1 MRDMR
6 DEHAGDPIDE
16 VFEEYGEHDG
26 VESGFKPKRTKTF
39 EEAKESRS
47 EVKLWRHTE
56 REGNFGDHRMTAG
69 SGEKASF
76 VKAPFG

>member
-16 VFEEYGEHDG
+16 VFEEYGEHEG

-47 EVKLWRHTE
+47 EVKL
-56 REGNFGDHRMTAG
+56 
-69 SGEKASF
+69 
-76 VKAPFG
+76 